1 VLCPLFSRKAC
12 LCFPFSID
20 TPGVIDMVSSLS
32 AGNPNLIQGFN
43 TFLPPGYEIECGTGG
58 DPNAIRATTPMG
70 TTVSSMPVPR
80 PLSAP
85 RSAASMEMAPDLMK
99 ARIISTNP
107 NKESERKRKRG

>member
-1 VLCPLFSRKAC
+1 MPSVFQKSLLM
-12 LCFPFSID
+12 LPFSID
-20 TPGVIDMVSSLS
+20 TPGVIDRVSTLF
-32 AGNPNLIQGFN
+32 AGNPNLIQGLN
-43 TFLPPGYEIECGTGG
+43 PFLPPEYKIECGTGG

-80 PLSAP
+80 
-85 RSAASMEMAPDLMK
+85 SAASIEMAPNLMK

>member
-1 VLCPLFSRKAC
+1 MPSVFQKSLLM
-12 LCFPFSID
+12 LPFSID
-20 TPGVIDMVSSLS
+20 TPGVMDRVSTLL

-43 TFLPPGYEIECGTGG
+43 TFLPPEYKIECSTGG

-85 RSAASMEMAPDLMK
+85 RSAASIEMAPDLMK

-107 NKESERKRKRG
+107 NKESERKRRRG